1 MPLPRTP
8 EGRPALPTGVQR
20 RLARLPIALYRAGLG
35 PLLGKRLLLL
45 HHKGRVSGLHRRVV
59 LEVVAHDAERG
70 TWTLASGFGPKSA
83 WYQNLRHTPRT
94 LIQYGA
100 RRQLVDA
107 RFLTPDEGAVVMA
120 RYAPEHP
127 RTARKLCAFMGFESD
142 GSEESFRE
150 IGRQIP
156 FVRLERVPDTQRRP

>member
-8 EGRPALPTGVQR
+8 DGRPALPTGLRR
-20 RLARLPIALYRAGLG
+20 RLARLPIGLYRAGLG

-45 HHKGRVSGLHRRVV
+45 HHKGRTSGLHRRVV

-83 WYQNLRHTPRT
+83 WYQNLRRTPRT
-94 LIQYGA
+94 LIQHGA
-100 RRQLVDA
+100 HRHIVDA
-107 RFLTPDEGAVVMA
+107 RFLTPDEGAAVMA

-127 RTARKLCAFMGFESD
+127 RTARKLCAFMGFETD
-142 GSEESFRE
+142 GSEDSFRAA
-150 IGRQIP
+150 GRRIP
-156 FVRLERVPDTQRRP
+156 FVRLERAPGTRTT